1 MVILVAEISGGVW
14 AYMNRAE
21 LHKMVRETVQN
32 TVHKEYTKDNVTTT
46 TFDMIQQS
54 LRCCGSRDYKS
65 WLGSVYHPGG
75 LGRLDIGVSSQ
86 TQNITHVVPESCCVN
101 PGTPECKKA
110 RQDVKPEHNPDVIH
124 AEVKK
129 TNKTINCA
137 GLKSS
142 KELSTPTGRFLLFFN
157 EKLEKIELEKRNL
170 SKFDLKKAKMLSI
183 FDFQVKF
190 SQLLD
195 QE

>member
-129 TNKTINCA
+129 TKQSIVLGSSLPKNFQLQQEDFFIYYLFLYFPTKNWKKLN
-137 GLKSS
+137 LKS
-142 KELSTPTGRFLLFFN
+142 EN
-157 EKLEKIELEKRNL
+157 VEKFTFYR
-170 SKFDLKKAKMLSI
+170 SKFIKI
-183 FDFQVKF
+183 
-190 SQLLD
+190 
-195 QE
+195 